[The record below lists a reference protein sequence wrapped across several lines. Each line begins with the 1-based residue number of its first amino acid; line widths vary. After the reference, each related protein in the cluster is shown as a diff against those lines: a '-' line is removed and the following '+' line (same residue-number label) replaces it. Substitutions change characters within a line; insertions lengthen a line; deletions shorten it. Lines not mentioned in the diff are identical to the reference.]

1 MTYGYS
7 QFTYTH
13 HIYVC
18 HGHFGLLLISS
29 IVLFQSG
36 IILQHI
42 SLTFKKQELYVELWL
57 YLGCSLIHTA

>member
-7 QFTYTH
+7 QFTYTQ
-13 HIYVC
+13 HICVC
-18 HGHFGLLLISS
+18 HGHFGFLLISS

-42 SLTFKKQELYVELWL
+42 SLMTLKNKNCMQNF
-57 YLGCSLIHTA
+57 GFI